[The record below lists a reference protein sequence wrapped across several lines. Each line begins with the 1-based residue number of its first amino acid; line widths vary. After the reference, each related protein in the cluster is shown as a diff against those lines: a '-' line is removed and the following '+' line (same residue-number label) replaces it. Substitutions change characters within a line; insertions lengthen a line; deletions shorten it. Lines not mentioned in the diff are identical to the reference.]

1 MGEVSTAIEF
11 VVGGIPDMGEVEA
24 LEKAWL
30 VGRGVYGDGDDGELY
45 SLTPDRNS
53 SPLLERIHLTNQNV
67 VPCISYV

>member
-1 MGEVSTAIEF
+1 
-11 VVGGIPDMGEVEA
+11 MGEVEA

-30 VGRGVYGDGDDGELY
+30 VGRGGGRGVYGDGDDGELY